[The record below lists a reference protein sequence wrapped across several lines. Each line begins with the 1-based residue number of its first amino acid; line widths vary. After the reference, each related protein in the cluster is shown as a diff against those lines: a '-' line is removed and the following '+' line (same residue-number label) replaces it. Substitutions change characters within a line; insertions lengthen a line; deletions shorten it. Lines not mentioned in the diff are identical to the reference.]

1 MSGAPYPT
9 DFIRALAHPVLEA
22 TGVSAHAT
30 IAAFAGSNYAPDERV
45 LPPVPMAARPIRGP
59 YNISDDLMIK
69 HPSSDSSFGKL
80 AIFFLTSK
88 YPEICA
94 MTSWGISQKNEDC
107 CSPQNGSLSLAEIK
121 TSWNMS
127 VTSYYC
133 DSSDTCRLTSK
144 CHVQAIFR
152 GVLAE
157 SIHSDDLMMA
167 KL

>member
-1 MSGAPYPT
+1 MSWAPYPT

-80 AIFFLTSK
+80 AFFFFDEQVSRNLCNDILGNITEK
-88 YPEICA
+88 RRLLQP
-94 MTSWGISQKNEDC
+94 TKWKPFISRD
-107 CSPQNGSLSLAEIK
+107 QNFMEY
-121 TSWNMS
+121 
-127 VTSYYC
+127 V
-133 DSSDTCRLTSK
+133 SDFL
-144 CHVQAIFR
+144 
-152 GVLAE
+152 L
-157 SIHSDDLMMA
+157 L
-167 KL
+167 